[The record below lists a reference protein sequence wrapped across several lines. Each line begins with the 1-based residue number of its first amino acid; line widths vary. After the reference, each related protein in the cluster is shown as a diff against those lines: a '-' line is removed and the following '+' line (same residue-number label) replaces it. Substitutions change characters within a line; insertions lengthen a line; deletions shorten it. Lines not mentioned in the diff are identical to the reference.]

1 MSGEQISAEKE
12 IEAIKQTILD
22 YIESCYEGNAERM
35 ASSLHPALAKRTME
49 PHHETHKKVLRPTS
63 VSMLVENI
71 RGISLANR
79 QLPKEAWQADVIVFD
94 VYDDMATAK
103 VMATTWFD
111 YLHLVKEDDKWLIVN
126 ALWRLYEWR
135 N

>member
-1 MSGEQISAEKE
+1 
-12 IEAIKQTILD
+12 
-22 YIESCYEGNAERM
+22 
-35 ASSLHPALAKRTME
+35 
-49 PHHETHKKVLRPTS
+49 
-63 VSMLVENI
+63 MLVENI

-79 QLPKEAWQADVIVFD
+79 QLPKEAWRADVTVFD